1 MVKLMAMQMSIGDNE
16 VSDEEDVIDDEEV
29 NDDKDVHR

>member
-1 MVKLMAMQMSIGDNE
+1 MVKLMAMRMSIGDNE

-29 NDDKDVHR
+29 NDDKDVHC

>member
-1 MVKLMAMQMSIGDNE
+1 MVELMAMRISICDNE

-29 NDDKDVHR
+29 NDDKDVHC